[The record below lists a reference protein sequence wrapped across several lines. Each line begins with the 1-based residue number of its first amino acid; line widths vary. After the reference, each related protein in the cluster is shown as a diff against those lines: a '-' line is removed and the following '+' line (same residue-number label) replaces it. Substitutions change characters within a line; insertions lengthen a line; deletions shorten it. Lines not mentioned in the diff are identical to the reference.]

1 MGEIIPAG
9 GCFFRLKYIGF
20 IGSSAGKESAC
31 SARDPGSIPGLGRS
45 VEEGI
50 GCPLQ
55 YSWASLV
62 AQLVKNSPV
71 VQETWVHSQGREDPL
86 EKWIATHSS
95 ILAWVAELDRTE
107 WLSLYYHSWF
117 TMLCFICAAQRF
129 SYIHSYS
136 TFSLCKLFQN
146 TEFPV
151 LYSRSLFILYI
162 IVYIY
167 VNPKLLNYPS
177 MVTIN
182 LFSMS
187 MGPFLFCR

>member
-1 MGEIIPAG
+1 MGQTANCLSTLSLTFIIREMGEIIPAG

-71 VQETWVHSQGREDPL
+71 VQETWVHSQGREDPV
-86 EKWIATHSS
+86 EKRIATHSS
-95 ILAWVAELDRTE
+95 ILAWVANSWTG
-107 WLSLYYHSWF
+107 LSDFHFIIIVDLQCCASYVQHSDSVTYTLIQLF
-117 TMLCFICAAQRF
+117 PFVN
-129 SYIHSYS
+129 YS
-136 TFSLCKLFQN
+136 KILSSLCYTVGPCLF
-146 TEFPV
+146 
-151 LYSRSLFILYI
+151 YI
-162 IVYIY
+162 
-167 VNPKLLNYPS
+167 S
-177 MVTIN
+177 
-182 LFSMS
+182 
-187 MGPFLFCR
+187 